1 MSSNHRQWSI
11 AEFERERSHLCDWL
25 KSTVVRAIEEGKR
38 RILVRAPVK
47 SGKRQ
52 MVEYLAMRDNT
63 HNPTR
68 KHTFLTAWHRTADEE
83 QRAELKCYGID
94 VFSGITGKKKD
105 DYNNKIRVTIQS
117 APKVKLII
125 HIDECDHGTAEL
137 QVLADIW
144 REWRDN
150 TNVVF
155 ILYSA
160 TPEEVIYSG
169 EIDSEHE
176 EMMGDLIEGEDEC
189 EGARFDYTPVE
200 TFCGPAKFLDEKLVV
215 EARPFFEKVVDI
227 DIGAPHRYRLTQQ
240 GRQLIDE
247 LREQMKVDRK
257 RNILM
262 LRLSYDTEDND
273 TIKPNTKK
281 EPKESKK
288 AIHQFLKN
296 LHMFAELT
304 DCQVYVDKD
313 EKPPGMSKLCE
324 AQKIGWSRATYWRGI
339 TTEYP
344 VIIVNDQTC
353 SRSTELAVHDRIF
366 AYHDYRR
373 TITFTVCSQ
382 AFERPNHYSTKYPSG
397 FQRIRI
403 YCHMKTMLLSAGRIS
418 YEEYIK
424 KPEWTMKKQYN
435 SDMYQI
441 VKNDRTRSV
450 HRDHPTPMT
459 QSKATNVLLDLGCD
473 KTYTK
478 LSARVTGKIDDEI
491 VIQSVFVPCS
501 SADEFDN
508 LRRQG
513 ALNGKDGRGPRD
525 NLFDKYSTNPE
536 NPAEPQQQQFECNI
550 RSERKV
556 RTVEEVKHEHWGI
569 SQRHQTRRHI
579 CYNDE
584 DGVCGVL
591 IQMFDGYREVDT
603 LTNRNSMYRPKQKRY
618 SEAASRAAADTSS
631 ENGHD
636 TNTDTDTD

>member
-227 DIGAPHRYRLTQQ
+227 DIGALHRYRLTQQ